1 MEFKPHVGV
10 LNADGQEI
18 GRLERV
24 VIDPESNEVTHL
36 VVRQGLLAAHDK
48 VLPLDRVEVGTENG
62 IVVRL
67 TLAEFEQLPDFE
79 EAQTVAADEVRPGH
93 ADQTE
98 AVRSSA
104 PVVYWPP
111 MYPHSPLLPPLFEP
125 YRIETQLNIPAG
137 TVAVKDGARVIARDG
152 KSVGS
157 VCEVLTTGEDER
169 VTHVLIS
176 HGRLVKEKKLIPF
189 SWVETL
195 GENEVYLTVGS
206 GLLDKLPD
214 YDHA

>member
-1 MEFKPHVGV
+1 MEFKQHVGV
-10 LNADGQEI
+10 LNVDGQEI

-36 VVRQGLLAAHDK
+36 VIRQGLLAVRDK
-48 VLPLDRVEVGTENG
+48 VLPLSRVEVGTEDG

-67 TLAEFEQLPDFE
+67 TLDEFEQLPDFE
-79 EAQTVAADEVRPGH
+79 ETQTVAADEVRAGH
-93 ADQTE
+93 AGQTD
-98 AVRSSA
+98 AARSV
-104 PVVYWPP
+104 PVIYWPL
-111 MYPHSPLLPPLFEP
+111 MYPHSPLLPQLSEP
-125 YRIETQLNIPAG
+125 YRVETQLNIPAG
-137 TVAVKDGARVIARDG
+137 TVAVKDGATVIARDG
-152 KSVGS
+152 KPVGS

-189 SWVETL
+189 SWIEML
-195 GENEVYLTVGS
+195 GENEVYLAVGS